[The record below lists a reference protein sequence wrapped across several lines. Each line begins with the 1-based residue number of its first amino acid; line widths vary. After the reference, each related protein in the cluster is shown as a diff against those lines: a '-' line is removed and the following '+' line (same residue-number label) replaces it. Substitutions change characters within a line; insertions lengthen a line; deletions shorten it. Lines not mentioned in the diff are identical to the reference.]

1 MIGIV
6 VVSHSAKLAE
16 SVLELALE
24 MGSADLKA
32 AAAGGVDD
40 EENPIGTDAMKILA
54 AIEEVYSDDGV
65 LVFMD
70 MGSAIISTELAL
82 DFLDEKRRSKVVLCE
97 APFVEGIVA
106 ATALA
111 SGGASIDEIIREARF
126 SIRGKAAQL
135 GIDYAAIYGGGSTTE
150 AKPDEEQTVKK
161 EFTLKNTMGL
171 HARPAARL
179 VSAVSGVKEDVFIR
193 NVTKGNHFVSAR
205 SMNSLLSLNAQQH
218 DVVELVFPAEG
229 CDDLIHHVSEMF
241 DKHFGESTAPAPRRR
256 PKPEAGKAAELPE
269 NGIMKGIPISPG
281 YAVGPVVQRMVN
293 LPDIEEA
300 DAENSEAELEK
311 LEAALD
317 ASQHQIEAIKLKS
330 AAEIGEEEA
339 AIFDAQVL
347 LLRDPELLSSVK
359 ERISQGKT
367 AAYAWRSGLG
377 DVIRMYESITGDSI
391 ISTRI
396 IDLIDVGTRVLEHIT
411 GNNYTGAVLS
421 EPCILCMNDIS
432 PSDAASLD
440 ADKILAI
447 CCESGSDVSHSAIIA
462 RSMGIPTIFNMGKAL
477 KKLPDGGMVAV
488 NAEIGELY
496 INPNQAILARI
507 ATERERWLEVKQKAH
522 LTRKDKGQT
531 GCGTR
536 LRVLANVGNE
546 HEINQVLDLG
556 AEGVGLFRTE
566 FLFMERTRVPNET
579 EQFEAYK
586 IAAMALGSKRPLTI
600 RTLDVGGDKPIPYL
614 NIEGEENPF
623 LGRRGI
629 RYCLDERGL
638 FKSQLR
644 ALLRASA
651 FGRIEI
657 MFPMIACTGEVE
669 SALALLEEAKAELDI
684 QSVKY
689 DNQLKTGIM
698 VEVPAAVEN
707 LREILPM
714 VDFVSIGTNDLAQ
727 YVMAADRTNA
737 AVSGLTTYYQ
747 PAVLRVIERI
757 IRLANESGTD
767 VSMCGEMARDT
778 LATPLLA
785 SWGLRKFSMSAAG
798 IPEFKYMA
806 RKINLNS
813 LSGLS
818 ERVAACTDPEQVRE
832 TLRSFSPA

>member
-6 VVSHSAKLAE
+6 AVSHSAKLAD
-16 SVLELALE
+16 SVLELAME
-24 MGSADLKA
+24 MGHSDLKI

-40 EENPIGTDAMKILA
+40 PDNPIGTDAMKIMA
-54 AIEEVYSDDGV
+54 AIEAVYSDDGV

-82 DFLDEKRRSKVVLCE
+82 DFMDEERRAKITLCE

-111 SGGASIDEIIREARF
+111 ASGATMEDIIGEARF
-126 SIRGKAAQL
+126 SVRGKAAQL
-135 GIDYAAIYGGGSTTE
+135 GIDYASIYGAGAGETDMTGE
-150 AKPDEEQTVKK
+150 GAIRK

-179 VSAVSGVKEDVFIR
+179 VSALSGTGAKVLIR
-193 NVTKGNHFVSAR
+193 NVTKANSFVSMR

-218 DVVELVFPAEG
+218 DTVEVVFPDESHHE
-229 CDDLIHHVSEMF
+229 LIQQISDMF
-241 DKHFGESTAPAPRRR
+241 SNHFGESTAPAPRR
-256 PKPEAGKAAELPE
+256 KPAAKVVSAIALPGD
-269 NGIMKGIPISPG
+269 GIMKGIPISPG
-281 YAVGPVVQRMVN
+281 FAVGPVVQRTVS
-293 LPDIEEA
+293 LPEIA
-300 DAENSEAELEK
+300 EAEAHDPKAERAA

-317 ASQHQIEAIKLKS
+317 ASQQQIEAIKLQSSK
-330 AAEIGEEEA
+330 EIGPEEA

-347 LLRDPELLSSVK
+347 LLRDPELIKGVY
-359 ERISQGKT
+359 ERIDQGKT

-377 DVIRMYESITGDSI
+377 EIIHLYEGISGDSI

-411 GNNYTGAVLS
+411 GKNYTGTRLDQ
-421 EPCILCMNDIS
+421 PCILCMNDIS

-440 ADKILAI
+440 ASKVLAI

-462 RSMGIPTIFNMGKAL
+462 RSLGIPTVFNMGKAL
-477 KKLPDGGMVAV
+477 KLLPDGEMVAV
-488 NAEIGELY
+488 NAELGELY
-496 INPNQAILARI
+496 VKPDQAVLARI

-522 LTRKDKGQT
+522 LTRKEKGQT

-566 FLFMERTRVPNET
+566 FLFMERTKVPDEQ

-586 IAAMALGSKRPLTI
+586 TAAQALGKTRPLTI
-600 RTLDVGGDKPIPYL
+600 RTLDVGGDKPVPYL
-614 NIEGEENPF
+614 HIEGEENPF

-629 RYCLDERGL
+629 RYCLDERDL
-638 FKSQLR
+638 FKTQLR
-644 ALLRASA
+644 AILRASA
-651 FGRIEI
+651 YGHIEI
-657 MFPMIACTGEVE
+657 MFPMIANTGELE
-669 SALALLEEAKAELDI
+669 AALQLLQEAAAELDT
-684 QSVKY
+684 QNQKY
-689 DNQLKTGIM
+689 DKDLKKGIM

-707 LREILPM
+707 LKEILPM
-714 VDFVSIGTNDLAQ
+714 ADFVSIGTNDLSQ

-737 AVSGLTTYYQ
+737 AVSGLASYYQ

-757 IRLANESGTD
+757 IRMANESGTD

-778 LATPLLA
+778 LVTPLLVA
-785 SWGLRKFSMSAAG
+785 WGLRKYSMSAAG

-806 RKINLNS
+806 RKIHQ
-813 LSGLS
+813 
-818 ERVAACTDPEQVRE
+818 ERVADLSSAIEGCTSPDEVRE
-832 TLRSFSPA
+832 TLRRFATS

>member
-6 VVSHSAKLAE
+6 AVSHSAALAE
-16 SVLELALE
+16 SVLELAME
-24 MGSADLKA
+24 MGNAKLKI

-40 EENPIGTDAMKILA
+40 PENPIGTDAMKIMA
-54 AIEEVYSDDGV
+54 AIEDVWSDDGV

-82 DFLDEKRRSKVVLCE
+82 DFMDDDRRAKVFLCE

-106 ATALA
+106 AAALA
-111 SGGASIDEIIREARF
+111 AGGAAMEEIIHEARF
-126 SIRGKAAQL
+126 AVRGKAGQL
-135 GIDYAAIYGGGSTTE
+135 GIDYAAIYGGGAEVSAGSE
-150 AKPDEEQTVKK
+150 DGALRK

-179 VSAVSGVKEDVFIR
+179 VSALSGTDTKVLIR
-193 NVTKGNHFVSAR
+193 NLSKANDFVSMR
-205 SMNSLLSLNAQQH
+205 SMNSLLSINAQQH
-218 DVVELVFPAEG
+218 DVVEVVFPEKS
-229 CDDLIHHVSEMF
+229 SETLVQEISELF
-241 DKHFGESTAPAPRRR
+241 GNHFGESTAPAPRR
-256 PKPEAGKAAELPE
+256 KAAVKAAAEAALPAD
-269 NGIMKGIPISPG
+269 GILKGIPISPG
-281 YAVGPVVQRMVN
+281 YAVGPVVHRTVS
-293 LPDIEEA
+293 LPEIEEVQA
-300 DAENSEAELEK
+300 EDAEAERTA

-317 ASQHQIEAIKLKS
+317 ASQSQIETIRQQS
-330 AAEIGEEEA
+330 ATDIGPEEA
-339 AIFDAQVL
+339 AIFEAQVL
-347 LLRDPELLSSVK
+347 LLRDPELLKSVH
-359 ERISQGKT
+359 ERIAQGKT

-377 DVIRMYESITGDSI
+377 DVIHLYEGISGDSI

-396 IDLIDVGTRVLEHIT
+396 IDLIDVGTRVLEHLT
-411 GNNYTGAVLS
+411 GKNYSGAKL
-421 EPCILCMNDIS
+421 EQPCILCMNDIS

-440 ADKILAI
+440 AAKVLAI

-462 RSMGIPTIFNMGKAL
+462 RSLGIPTIFNMGKAL
-477 KKLPDGGMVAV
+477 KLLPDGDMVAV
-488 NAEIGELY
+488 NAEVGALY
-496 INPNQAILARI
+496 IQPDQAVLARI

-522 LTRKDKGQT
+522 LTRKEKGQT

-566 FLFMERTRVPNET
+566 FLFMERTKVPDEQ

-586 IAAMALGSKRPLTI
+586 SAAKALGKKRPLTI
-600 RTLDVGGDKPIPYL
+600 RTLDVGGDKPVPYL
-614 NIEGEENPF
+614 HLEGEENPF

-629 RYCLDERGL
+629 RYCLDEREL
-638 FKSQLR
+638 FKTQLR
-644 ALLRASA
+644 AILQASA

-657 MFPMIACTGEVE
+657 MFPMIANTGELE
-669 SALALLEEAKAELDI
+669 AALQLLNEAAAELDAENRPRD
-684 QSVKY
+684 K
-689 DNQLKTGIM
+689 DLKAGIM

-707 LREILPM
+707 LKEILPM
-714 VDFVSIGTNDLAQ
+714 VDFVSIGTNDLSQ

-737 AVSGLTTYYQ
+737 AVSGLASYYQ

-757 IRLANESGTD
+757 IRMANESGTD

-778 LATPLLA
+778 LVTPLLVT
-785 SWGLRKFSMSAAG
+785 WGLRKYSMSAAG

-806 RKINLNS
+806 RKIHQERFAD
-813 LSGLS
+813 LSG
-818 ERVAACTDPEQVRE
+818 AIAGCTSPDEVRE
-832 TLRSFSPA
+832 TLRRFDAS